1 MTTPG
6 HAVAVLDRYD
16 RKLANPWVETAW
28 VVLEAAADVGDK
40 FTIDACQRVIDD
52 DFGGNL
58 PGQWD
63 MGIIFSFLDAHI
75 Q

>member
-1 MTTPG
+1 MTTSG
-6 HAVAVLDRYD
+6 HAVAVLDRHD
-16 RKLANPWVETAW
+16 RKLTNPWVETAW
-28 VVLEAAADVGDK
+28 VVLEAAADVDDEY
-40 FTIDACQRVIDD
+40 TIEACQRVIDD
-52 DFGGNL
+52 DFSGNL